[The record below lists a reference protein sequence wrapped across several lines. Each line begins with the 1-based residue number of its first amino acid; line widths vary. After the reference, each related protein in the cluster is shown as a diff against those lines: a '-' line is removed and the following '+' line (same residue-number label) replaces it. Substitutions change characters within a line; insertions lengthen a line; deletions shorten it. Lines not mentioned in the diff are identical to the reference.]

1 MSADP
6 SIIDLLRQLR
16 DDTATLVR
24 EEVRL
29 AKTEMVEKLSRA
41 GRNVA
46 YLAVGGLIASSAL
59 GMLLMAFGYLL
70 AGVFLKQG
78 YNSGTATFLG
88 FLVVALI
95 VAAIAAAM
103 VAKSFKALANDSL
116 APTRTTRSLQ
126 EDKQWAKD
134 KLS

>member
-1 MSADP
+1 
-6 SIIDLLRQLR
+6 LR

-29 AKTEMVEKLSRA
+29 AKTEIGENVGRA

-46 YLAVGGLIASSAL
+46 YVAAGALVASSTL
-59 GMLLMAFGYLL
+59 VILLMACGYLL
-70 AGVFLKQG
+70 AGVFVRQG
-78 YNSGTATFLG
+78 LSTSSATSAG
-88 FLVVALI
+88 FLVVALL
-95 VAAIAAAM
+95 AATAAATL
-103 VAKSFKALANDSL
+103 VNKGLKALANDSL
-116 APTRTTRSLQ
+116 APTRTARSLQ

>member
-1 MSADP
+1 MNPDQ

-29 AKTEMVEKLSRA
+29 AKTEIGENLGRA
-41 GRNVA
+41 SRNVA
-46 YLAVGGLIASSAL
+46 YVAAGALIASSTL
-59 GMLLMAFGYLL
+59 VILLMACGYLL
-70 AGVFLKQG
+70 AGVFFRQG
-78 YNSGTATFLG
+78 LSNSSATSAG
-88 FLVVALI
+88 FLVVAL
-95 VAAIAAAM
+95 VAAAAAATL
-103 VAKSFKALANDSL
+103 VNKGLKALANDSL
-116 APTRTTRSLQ
+116 TPTRTARSLQ